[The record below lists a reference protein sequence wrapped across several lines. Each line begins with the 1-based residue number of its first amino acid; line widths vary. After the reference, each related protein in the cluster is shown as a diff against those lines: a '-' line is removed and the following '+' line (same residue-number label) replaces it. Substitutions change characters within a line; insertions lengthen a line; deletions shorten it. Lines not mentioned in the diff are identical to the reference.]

1 MTDELVTRHVAELLA
16 RERARLDAGIP
27 GAPIRAYDVISG
39 ASGIGRYLLL
49 HPRHHTL
56 LRHLL
61 AYLVRLTA
69 PVAAHGVTVP
79 GWWVSTVPNPAR
91 PHDFPCGRL
100 NLGLAHGIC
109 GPMTLLAFARQ
120 AGIRVPGDDE
130 AIASIAEEL
139 LTYQDERGQWPG
151 TVALEDIVLD
161 GENDPVEPGLCHGR
175 AGALHLTSVL
185 AHDTGDAR
193 LVAQLPRLAE
203 RVLDLP
209 TPEHP
214 FRFARENTS
223 SRPRLGFL
231 DGAAGIALALH
242 RYADGPQRTI
252 WEAALMVC

>member
-193 LVAQLPRLAE
+193 LVAQLPGSPSACWTFPPRSTRFGSLGRTPRRGPAWGSSMVQRASPWPCTATRTDHSARSGKRL
-203 RVLDLP
+203 
-209 TPEHP
+209 
-214 FRFARENTS
+214 
-223 SRPRLGFL
+223 
-231 DGAAGIALALH
+231 
-242 RYADGPQRTI
+242 
-252 WEAALMVC
+252 